1 PRQRYCLLCG
11 AAMLARPRTPVLGP
25 RPALGALVGGDGDT
39 YVLDRDHVVVDQGA
53 RVAAPAI
60 VLPGSGPGAIRIQV
74 RLHGWDVVVA
84 HVRSA
89 EPVSISVP
97 GGREVVL
104 ARGRSAVLEPGQR
117 LVVGA

>member
-1 PRQRYCLLCG
+1 
-11 AAMLARPRTPVLGP
+11 
-25 RPALGALVGGDGDT
+25 LVGEDGAT
-39 YVLDRDHVVVDQGA
+39 YVLNRDHVVVDQRA
-53 RVAAPAI
+53 KLAAPAI

-84 HVRSA
+84 HVRSP

-104 ARGRSAVLEPGQR
+104 ARGRSAVLEPGQL
-117 LVVGA
+117 LVVGAHSLLFVSSFEVAPPSL